1 MKIIITYTKTNTR
14 IVVVIVVNLL
24 LANVVVKC
32 EVSLWYT
39 AFST

>member
-24 LANVVVKC
+24 LDNVVVKC
-32 EVSLWYT
+32 EVSL
-39 AFST
+39 

>member
-32 EVSLWYT
+32 EVSL
-39 AFST
+39 